1 MVLNNLSPSNSQT
14 AMKTTFFAPAERA
27 SIEQLKADHA
37 LLSNSDYI
45 TTVINALPEV
55 VAIIN
60 KERQIIFGN
69 QVLLKF
75 LGVDNEKDFLGL
87 RLGEAVKCV
96 NSGLMEG
103 GCGTSEKCRYC
114 GSIKAILES
123 QHTMQKVTNECRI
136 ITNREDKN
144 EFLDLKV
151 TSAPFTFQN
160 NTYSILTIDDISD
173 AKRKDM
179 LERIFFHDIINIA
192 GGLRGLSEIL
202 NETDNTSEQTN
213 EYLGLVSDMSKELL
227 EEIMSQR
234 ALTFA
239 EKNELQPVFC
249 CIDTLAVLNA
259 PVAYLSHHSIS
270 RAKNIR
276 IDKDAFATNLV
287 TDAVLLK
294 RVLINMLKNA
304 LEASSNG
311 DTVNLNCKKE
321 GEFIIFSVRNKDFM
335 PPEIQAQVFQRSF
348 STKGNGRGLG
358 TYSIKLLTERYL
370 KGSVG
375 FTSSQEKG
383 TEFFVRLPVDAS
395 ELAS

>member
-1 MVLNNLSPSNSQT
+1 
-14 AMKTTFFAPAERA
+14 MKTTFFAPAERA

-37 LLSNSDYI
+37 LLRNSDYI
-45 TTVINALPEV
+45 TTVINALPDV
-55 VAIIN
+55 VAILN

-75 LGVDNEKDFLGL
+75 LGVDSEKQFLGL

-96 NSGLMEG
+96 NSALMEG

-114 GSIKAILES
+114 GAVKAVLES
-123 QHTMQKVTNECRI
+123 QYSNKKVTNECRI

-160 NTYSILTIDDISD
+160 KEYSILTIDDISD

-192 GGLRGLSEIL
+192 GGLKGLSEIL
-202 NETDNTSEQTN
+202 NETDNTIEQTN
-213 EYLGLVSDMSKELL
+213 EYLGLVNDMSKELL

-234 ALTFA
+234 ALSFA
-239 EKNELQPVFC
+239 EKNELQPVFS
-249 CIDTLAVLNA
+249 CIETLSVLHA
-259 PVAYLSHHSIS
+259 PVTYLSHHSIS
-270 RAKNIR
+270 RAKIIG
-276 IDKDAFATNLV
+276 IDKDAFASSLV

-304 LEASSNG
+304 LEASADG
-311 DTVNLNCKKE
+311 DKVDLNCKKE
-321 GEFIIFSVRNKDFM
+321 GEFIIFSVRNKGFM
-335 PPEIQAQVFQRSF
+335 PPEVQAQVFQRSF

-375 FTSSQEKG
+375 FTSSIESG
-383 TEFFVRLPVDAS
+383 TEFFVRLPIDAS
-395 ELAS
+395 GLSV